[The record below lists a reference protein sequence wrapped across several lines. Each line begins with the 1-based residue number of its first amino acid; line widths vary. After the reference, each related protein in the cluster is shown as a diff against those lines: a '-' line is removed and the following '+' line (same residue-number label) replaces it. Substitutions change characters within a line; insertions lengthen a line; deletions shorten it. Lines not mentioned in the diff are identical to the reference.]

1 MNQKKSRRFSNW
13 KESVVHDYKRK
24 SERDKRWLMKL
35 NVEFLNKLLWPL
47 YVAFVCL
54 NFLDIYSTA
63 LAMTSGPAFYEL
75 NRFAAALFRL
85 NFTGY
90 LIAVALK
97 FMPEVPLFYA
107 VFSKDPRNEH
117 QVQIRAVKYAALVAL
132 IAGDLI
138 YLYIVGVNNLPI
150 LLSGVSNGSIK

>member
-1 MNQKKSRRFSNW
+1 MSQKKSKRFSEW
-13 KESVVHDYKRK
+13 KESVVQDYRRK

-47 YVAFVCL
+47 FVAFLCL

-63 LAMTSGPAFYEL
+63 LAMTSGSAFYEL
-75 NRFAAALFRL
+75 NRFAAALFKL

-90 LIAVALK
+90 LIAIALK
-97 FMPEVPLFYA
+97 FMPAVPLFYA

-117 QVQIRAVKYAALVAL
+117 PIQIRVIKYASLVAL
-132 IAGDLI
+132 IVGDLI

-150 LLSGVSNGSIK
+150 LLSGVSSGTVK